1 MRRSGK
7 IPAPMTLSTEPHK
20 LQRFVEGGISVFVAT
35 VDADKIPTCCRA
47 IALTTKNDFDTVRVY
62 VPAATGQETIANVA
76 TTRRVAIAATEP
88 LSHAAVQIKGVSRG
102 VKLAAASEE
111 EFVRTRLHQFADVL
125 AEIGQPRHV
134 THRVAHWPAF
144 AIEVTV
150 EEVFDQTPGPK
161 AGSQLA

>member
-1 MRRSGK
+1 MSE
-7 IPAPMTLSTEPHK
+7 THK
-20 LQRFVEGGISVFVAT
+20 LQRFIEGGISVFVGTA
-35 VDADKIPTCCRA
+35 DADRIPTCCRA
-47 IALTTKNDFDTVRVY
+47 IALTTKDNFETVTVY

-88 LSHAAVQIKGVSRG
+88 LSHGSIQIKGLSRG
-102 VKLAAASEE
+102 VKLAPPSEE

-125 AEIGQPRHV
+125 AELGLPRRV

-144 AIEVTV
+144 AIEVSV

-161 AGSQLA
+161 AGTPLP